1 MCGLVRIGGV
11 TTARTGLAG
20 LGLNVIRILIVLAVV
35 LAVLVGGVFAVWK
48 SPVGDQIRAKQAE
61 GEQGEL
67 VRMEIVGTGD
77 IVRTVSAPG
86 SIEPRTNVQISS
98 QVSARVLALPFR
110 EGEMVQTGDVVIR
123 LDPQDLVAILD
134 SAKAGLRGQEARLGG
149 SEARLIN
156 ARLEFER
163 LRSLFETG
171 DVTKSELDVSEANYL
186 QAQSDKQALEHG
198 IDQAQAQIDQA
209 EQDLANTTIVSPI
222 DGVITSLNAEVGET
236 VIVGTTNN
244 PGSVIMEIA
253 DLSDMLLRAAV
264 DEANIAPVE
273 VGQEATVYIN
283 AYSDR
288 EYKGSVRRI
297 GLKRQVSSDGT
308 GTFEVEI
315 ALELAEGETLFS
327 GLSASTDI
335 AVERVFDAIRV
346 PTQAVLDRRVDD
358 LPLDIRTGNEL
369 VDTNKTFARVVYKVV
384 DGKTIVTPVRVG
396 ASDLTG
402 SQILEGLA
410 EGDEI
415 VTGPFRVLVNLKNDQ
430 AVRDEVKVE
439 AEKKAEEARKAAEG
453 SDGETR
459 ENVDDTAGGST
470 EGETT
475 DAQDSDAAN
484 AGEG

>member
-1 MCGLVRIGGV
+1 
-11 TTARTGLAG
+11 
-20 LGLNVIRILIVLAVV
+20 
-35 LAVLVGGVFAVWK
+35 
-48 SPVGDQIRAKQAE
+48 
-61 GEQGEL
+61 
-67 VRMEIVGTGD
+67 
-77 IVRTVSAPG
+77 
-86 SIEPRTNVQISS
+86 
-98 QVSARVLALPFR
+98 
-110 EGEMVQTGDVVIR
+110 VIR

-149 SEARLIN
+149 AEARLIN

-171 DVTKSELDVSEANYL
+171 DVTRSELDASEANYL

-198 IDQAQAQIDQA
+198 IEQAQAQIDQA

-222 DGVITSLNAEVGET
+222 NGVITALNAEVGET

-253 DLSDMLLRAAV
+253 DLSNMLLRAAV

-273 VGQEATVYIN
+273 VGQEATVFIN

-288 EYKGSVRRI
+288 EYAGTVRRI
-297 GLKRQVSSDGT
+297 GLKRRVSSDGT

-315 ALELAEGETLFS
+315 GLELAEGETLFS

-335 AVERVFDAIRV
+335 AVERVFDSIRV

-358 LPLDIRTGNEL
+358 LPLDVRTGNPL

-384 DGKTIVTPVRVG
+384 DGKTVVTPVRVG

-402 SQILEGLA
+402 SQILEGLE

-415 VTGPFRVLVNLKNDQ
+415 VTGPFRVLVNLKTDQ

-439 AEKKAEEARKAAEG
+439 AEKKAEEARKEAEKSG
-453 SDGETR
+453 AESDG
-459 ENVDDTAGGST
+459 GG
-470 EGETT
+470 E
-475 DAQDSDAAN
+475 
-484 AGEG
+484 AGEGDPQEDAGTNADAGEG

>member
-1 MCGLVRIGGV
+1 M
-11 TTARTGLAG
+11 
-20 LGLNVIRILIVLAVV
+20 IRILIVLVVVFAV
-35 LAVLVGGVFAVWK
+35 LAGGGFAVWK
-48 SPVGDQIRAKQAE
+48 SPIGAQIRARQAE
-61 GEQGEL
+61 GELGEL
-67 VRMEIVGTGD
+67 VRMESVGLGD

-86 SIEPRTNVQISS
+86 SIEPHTNVQISS
-98 QVSARVLALPFR
+98 QVSARVQALPFR
-110 EGEMVQTGDVVIR
+110 EGDQVRSGDVVVR

-134 SAKAGLRGQEARLGG
+134 SAKAGLREQQARLGG

-171 DVTKSELDVSEANYL
+171 DVTKSELDIAEANYL

-222 DGVITSLNAEVGET
+222 DGVITALNAEVGET

-244 PGSVIMEIA
+244 AGSVIMEIA
-253 DLSDMLLRAAV
+253 DLSNMLLQAAV

-273 VGQEATVYIN
+273 VGQAATVYIN

-288 EYKGSVRRI
+288 EYQGTVRRI
-297 GLKRQVSSDGT
+297 GLKRQVSTDGT

-315 ALELAEGETLFS
+315 GLELAEGETLFS

-335 AVERVFDAIRV
+335 EVERVFDSIRV

-358 LPLDIRTGNEL
+358 LPFEVRTTNEL
-369 VDTNKTFARVVYKVV
+369 VDSSKTFARVVYKVV
-384 DGKTIVTPVRVG
+384 DGKTVVTPVLVG

-402 SQILEGLA
+402 SQVLEGLG
-410 EGDEI
+410 EGDRI
-415 VTGPFRVLVNLKNDQ
+415 VTGPFRVLVNLKDGQ
-430 AVRDEVKVE
+430 AVRDEEAVE
-439 AEKKAEEARKAAEG
+439 AEKAAEEAAGAAVESEG
-453 SDGETR
+453 SDE
-459 ENVDDTAGGST
+459 S
-470 EGETT
+470 
-475 DAQDSDAAN
+475 DSDEAGSGDAGSGESVS

>member
-1 MCGLVRIGGV
+1 MAGE
-11 TTARTGLAG
+11 GLA
-20 LGLNVIRILIVLAVV
+20 VIRILIVLVVV
-35 LAVLVGGVFAVWK
+35 LGALVGGGFAVWK
-48 SPVGDQIRAKQAE
+48 SPVGDKIRAKQAE
-61 GEQGEL
+61 GQLGEL
-67 VRMEIVGTGD
+67 VRMEVVGLGD

-86 SIEPRTNVQISS
+86 SIEPQTNVQISS

-110 EGEMVQTGDVVIR
+110 EGDMVKEGDVVIR

-149 SEARLIN
+149 AEARLIN

-171 DVTKSELDVSEANYL
+171 DVTRSELDASEANYL

-198 IDQAQAQIDQA
+198 IEQAQAQIDQA

-222 DGVITSLNAEVGET
+222 NGVITALNAEVGET

-253 DLSDMLLRAAV
+253 DLSNMLLRAAV

-273 VGQEATVYIN
+273 VGQEATVFIN

-288 EYKGSVRRI
+288 EYAGTVRRI
-297 GLKRQVSSDGT
+297 GLKRRVSSDGT

-315 ALELAEGETLFS
+315 GLELAEGETLFS

-335 AVERVFDAIRV
+335 AVERVFDSIRV

-358 LPLDIRTGNEL
+358 LPLDVRTGNPL

-384 DGKTIVTPVRVG
+384 DGKTVVTPVRVG

-402 SQILEGLA
+402 SQILEGLE

-415 VTGPFRVLVNLKNDQ
+415 VTGPFRVLVNLKTDQ

-439 AEKKAEEARKAAEG
+439 AEKKAEEARKEAEKSG
-453 SDGETR
+453 AESDG
-459 ENVDDTAGGST
+459 GG
-470 EGETT
+470 E
-475 DAQDSDAAN
+475 
-484 AGEG
+484 AGEGDPQEDAGTNADAGEG